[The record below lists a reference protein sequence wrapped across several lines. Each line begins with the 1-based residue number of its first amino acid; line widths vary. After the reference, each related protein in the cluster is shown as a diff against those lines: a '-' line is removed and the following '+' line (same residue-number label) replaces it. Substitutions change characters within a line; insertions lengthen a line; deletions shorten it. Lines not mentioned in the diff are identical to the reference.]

1 MIKNIVM
8 VEDDEDDRRIFH
20 NLLLPYDDLLLNVYT
35 CSLLSS
41 CLATVFEKKPDLV
54 VLDLNLPDSRG
65 IDTLN
70 TLIKR
75 FPEQNILVMTGDLDE
90 DYRFRLVE
98 LGAINAFEKGA
109 ITVADFRK
117 SVVEALYPVQKTY
130 LQEWYQKQSRH

>member
-1 MIKNIVM
+1 M
-8 VEDDEDDRRIFH
+8 
-20 NLLLPYDDLLLNVYT
+20 
-35 CSLLSS
+35 
-41 CLATVFEKKPDLV
+41 ATVFEKKPDLV

-109 ITVADFRK
+109 ITVAEFRK

-130 LQEWYQKQSRH
+130 LQDWYQKQSRH